1 MDRKFTQ
8 VLILIGALLAG
19 SAFAQAAPP
28 APPASIP
35 PPPDLNQPV
44 QPQALPPQPPPPTP
58 AQAASA
64 LRGSFAPTLPPHDAM
79 GQPPPTVNVRKVKGN
94 VVEEYRA
101 GGNLVMIRIIPKHG
115 PVQTFYAN
123 PQGRLQRNE
132 HEGPVQP
139 VFYTLYQWGH

>member
-1 MDRKFTQ
+1 MARKSTQ
-8 VLILIGALLAG
+8 ALLLIGVLLAG
-19 SAFAQAAPP
+19 SACAQSAPP
-28 APPASIP
+28 MPSGSIP
-35 PPPDLNQPV
+35 PPPDLDQPV

-64 LRGSFAPTLPPHDAM
+64 LRASLAPTLPPHDAM
-79 GQPPPTVNVRKVKGN
+79 GQPPPTVSVRKVQGD

-101 GGNLVMIRIIPKHG
+101 GGNLLMIRIIPRHG

-123 PQGRLQRNE
+123 AQGRLQRNE

-139 VFYTLYQWGH
+139 VFYTIYQWGH